1 MNAIP
6 RDRLAPMKITPRTR
20 LALGAALLLIV
31 ATAAYLLPIR
41 PYLQALLEWVRDMG
55 AWGPVLLAVAYVIAT
70 VCFVPGSLMT
80 IGAGFLFG
88 VVVGAVTVSLASVVG
103 ASAAFWLG
111 RTIARGWVERRFSG
125 DRRFEALDSAV
136 EREGFK
142 IVVLVRLSPVIPFTA
157 INYVLGL
164 TKISYRDFLLASWIG
179 MLPGTILYAYLGST
193 LHSLAELGSGA
204 AAGGRVGQ
212 AFFVAGLVITLIA
225 TIVVT
230 RIAHRALRQT
240 AGAELG

>member
-6 RDRLAPMKITPRTR
+6 RDCLAPMKITPRAR
-20 LALGAALLLIV
+20 LTLGATLLLV
-31 ATAAYLLPIR
+31 LAAAAYFLPLR
-41 PYLQALLEWVRDMG
+41 PYLQSLLEWIRDMG
-55 AWGPVLLAVAYVIAT
+55 TWGPVLLAVAYVIAT

-125 DRRFEALDSAV
+125 DRRFLTLDRAV

-193 LHSLAELGSGA
+193 LQSLAELGSGG
-204 AAGGRVGQ
+204 AAGGRVSQ
-212 AFFVAGLVITLIA
+212 AFFVAGLVVTLIA

-230 RIAHRALRQT
+230 RIARRALRQT
-240 AGAELG
+240 AGAGVE